1 MSAIPDWTRGE
12 RGLALQRCPRCAN
25 VWYFR
30 RDFCPGCGAREPEA
44 LAPAGGGTVEAS
56 TRVHRAPDDA
66 FRALAPYR
74 LVLVRLDEGPRAMGH
89 GDPSLVIGAPTVQP
103 FAAKSPIT
111 STDASPLSGYV
122 NSPSQRLNASSHIG
136 GIGSPVVP
144 PVVAVSVSPP
154 PPLPSV
160 PLDPPLPTEG
170 S

>member
-30 RDFCPGCGAREPEA
+30 RDFCPACGAHGPEA

-56 TRVHRAPDDA
+56 TLVHRAPDDA

-89 GDPSLVIGAPTVQP
+89 GDPSLAIGARVR
-103 FAAKSPIT
+103 
-111 STDASPLSGYV
+111 LSFRDVAG
-122 NSPSQRLNASSHIG
+122 R
-136 GIGSPVVP
+136 PVP
-144 PVVAVSVSPP
+144 YFEA
-154 PPLPSV
+154 LPG
-160 PLDPPLPTEG
+160 LAEDPAR
-170 S
+170 

>member
-89 GDPSLVIGAPTVQP
+89 GDPSLEIGARV
-103 FAAKSPIT
+103 
-111 STDASPLSGYV
+111 
-122 NSPSQRLNASSHIG
+122 RLAFRDVAG
-136 GIGSPVVP
+136 RPVP
-144 PVVAVSVSPP
+144 YFEPHPGPAE
-154 PPLPSV
+154 
-160 PLDPPLPTEG
+160 DPAR
-170 S
+170 